1 MFSQYNHLTQQQE
14 NSWTFYEKGS
24 SDWQIW
30 ERPNDCN
37 MIHIWALGAG
47 GGGSSGTVSCG
58 LSAGGNGGASAGYVS
73 LLIDMYIIPD
83 IIYINVGTGGVGG
96 AATTVANGVGNAG
109 SNGGQT
115 YVSMFP
121 TTARNVA
128 LAITQAGGGAPGN
141 SSCGNQPGGGVVI
154 GSNYTTPN
162 GIGNSYGGTG
172 GLGWGSGSIGI
183 LSSMVGPGLSS
194 NSSGLS
200 ATASTNF
207 NQSVTTTVAGN
218 TSFVKAKAFQFIGGS
233 GGSSTALIMGNAGGN
248 GNFGCGGGGGASS
261 NLGGGAGG
269 RGGGGMVIIT
279 AW

>member
-30 ERPNDCN
+30 ERPDDCN

-47 GGGSSGTVSCG
+47 GGGSSGTMGCG
-58 LSAGGNGGASAGYVS
+58 LSAGGNGGGSGGYVS
-73 LLIDMYIIPD
+73 LLIDAYIIPD

-121 TTARNVA
+121 TTGQNIA

-141 SSCGNQPGGGVVI
+141 SSCSNQPGGGGVV

-183 LSSMVGPGLSS
+183 LSTVVGPGLSS
-194 NSSGLS
+194 NNTGLS

-233 GGSSTALIMGNAGGN
+233 GGSSTALIKGNDGGN